1 MIEHIATEFSNKK
14 HCECE
19 SKFSSPRGEQ
29 ACECLR
35 MLVVPGTT
43 SERLRCRKLE
53 SNNLQKHMT
62 ILSTTEKCA
71 QASPDQPT
79 LRIRQKVRINQGNA

>member
-1 MIEHIATEFSNKK
+1 VIDKLSARFSNKNAANAKQNLVPSEENK
-14 HCECE
+14 HAKTFACLLC
-19 SKFSSPRGEQ
+19 Q
-29 ACECLR
+29 AQ
-35 MLVVPGTT
+35 
-43 SERLRCRKLE
+43 RLNVFVAEKLE

-62 ILSTTEKCA
+62 ILSTTKKCA